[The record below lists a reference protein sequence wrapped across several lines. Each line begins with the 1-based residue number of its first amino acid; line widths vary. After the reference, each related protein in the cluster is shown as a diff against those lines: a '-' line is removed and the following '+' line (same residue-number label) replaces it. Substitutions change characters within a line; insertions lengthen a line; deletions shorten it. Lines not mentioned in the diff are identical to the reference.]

1 MKNGDKV
8 RVISKSYGCTLEQ
21 SRIYKTGECI
31 GYVIQANFQPY
42 ESNIGPCIL
51 VGLSPFNN
59 SGEYFTYEDIE
70 LFDDPTK
77 IIDGLFDDIID
88 NL

>member
-8 RVISKSYGCTLEQ
+8 RIISKSYGCTLEK
-21 SRIYKTGECI
+21 SSVYKRGKGI
-31 GYVIQANFQPY
+31 GYVVNANFQPY
-42 ESNIGPCIL
+42 ESNIGSCIL

-59 SGEYFTYEDIE
+59 SGEYFTYEDLE
-70 LFDDPTK
+70 LYENPNKMIDD
-77 IIDGLFDDIID
+77 LFDDIID